1 MKKFTQFSGSRWLFA
16 FCFFIPFMV
25 LPTLQMSAQALQQE
39 APQTFN
45 WKSEEDAS
53 AILMSHIQQLSQ
65 QMPSYTEGT
74 SLYDNALRR
83 TAYFKEMIK
92 QISEGSAVEDAVEL
106 ALPAAA
112 TLGFSKEVSYTS
124 KVVLHALHEE
134 ARIMLTN

>member
-1 MKKFTQFSGSRWLFA
+1 MKKFTHLSGSRWLFV

-25 LPTLQMSAQALQQE
+25 LPAFRMSAQTLQQE

-45 WKSEEDAS
+45 WKTEDAAS
-53 AILMSHIQQLSQ
+53 AVLMTHIQQLSQ

-83 TAYFKEMIK
+83 TAYFKEMVK
-92 QISEGSAVEDAVEL
+92 QIGDGAAVEDAVEL

-112 TLGFSKEVSYTS
+112 TLGFSKEASYTS